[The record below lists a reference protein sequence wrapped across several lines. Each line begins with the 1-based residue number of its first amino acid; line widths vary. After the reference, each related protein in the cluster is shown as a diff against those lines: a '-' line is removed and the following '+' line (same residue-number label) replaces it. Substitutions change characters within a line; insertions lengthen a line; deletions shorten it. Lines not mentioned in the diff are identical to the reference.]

1 MKSNVKD
8 PQSINQAKLQ
18 VIVSNCKHINTRIYT
33 ESTALSV
40 LIHNMYVCISTYIHI
55 SATYNMVS
63 NSQVVENNEYQR
75 MEGSDGGM
83 IKVLMQKSPKETEEN
98 Q

>member
-1 MKSNVKD
+1 
-8 PQSINQAKLQ
+8 
-18 VIVSNCKHINTRIYT
+18 
-33 ESTALSV
+33 
-40 LIHNMYVCISTYIHI
+40 
-55 SATYNMVS
+55 MVS

-98 Q
+98 H